1 MSILSIDAQ
10 KKENK
15 GNALAIGKEARDA
28 KSKNSSVIDSTIG
41 MLYDE
46 EGKFCTF
53 DVVSKATASL
63 TDLEK
68 YSYGSTAGDPKY
80 HDALYRWIFKDYYE
94 DFKNNMHLRC
104 IATPGGSGA
113 ICNTFSN
120 YLNEGD
126 KILIPSLMWT
136 NYIQI
141 AKEEHLGHETYELFN
156 EDGKF
161 NLVDLRNKCLKL
173 KEEQNRV
180 LIVINDPC
188 QNPTGYSMSYDEW
201 NGLVDILN
209 EVSSDGTPVVLLYD
223 LAYIDYDKRG
233 FEASRKNMELFKKFN
248 DNVLAILAFSGSK
261 TLGLYGLRI
270 GAQICVA
277 KTLEAAKEFA
287 EANDFSARGKW
298 SMTSVLGQ
306 NIITKVFNDY
316 NDEFIKELEYTR
328 KLLIDRANLF
338 LSEAERV
345 GLKHFPYDCGFFVTI
360 PCDNVE
366 EVNKKL
372 KEKGLYIIPLKVGIR
387 LTLSSIT
394 LDEVKRAVQIL
405 KEVIA

>member
-10 KKENK
+10 TKENK

-28 KSKNSSVIDSTIG
+28 KKLNPNVIDSTIG

-53 DVVSKATASL
+53 NVVSKATEAL
-63 TDLEK
+63 TDIEK
-68 YSYGSTAGDPKY
+68 YSYGSTAGSAEY
-80 HDALYRWIFKDYYE
+80 HDALYRWIFKDYYQ
-94 DFKNNMHLRC
+94 DFKDNMHLRC

-126 KILIPSLMWT
+126 KVLIPSLMWT

-141 AKEEHLGHETYELFN
+141 AKEEHLGHETYELFDEN
-156 EDGKF
+156 GKF
-161 NLVDLRNKCLKL
+161 NLVDLKEKCLKHK
-173 KEEQNRV
+173 KEQGRV
-180 LIVINDPC
+180 LVVINDPC

-209 EVSSDGTPVVLLYD
+209 EVSCDNTPVVLLYD
-223 LAYIDYDKRG
+223 MAYIDYDKRG
-233 FEASRKNMELFKKFN
+233 FAESRKNISLFKKFN
-248 DNVLAILAFSGSK
+248 ESVLAILAFSGSK

-277 KTLEAAKEFA
+277 KTVEAANEFMV
-287 EANDFSARGKW
+287 ANDFSARGKW

-306 NIITKVFNDY
+306 NIITKIFNKY
-316 NDEFIKELEYTR
+316 NDEFVEELNYTR

-338 LSEAERV
+338 LSEAEKV
-345 GLKHFPYDCGFFVTI
+345 GLKHYPYDCGFFVTI
-360 PCDNVE
+360 PCENVE
-366 EVNKKL
+366 DVNKKL
-372 KEKGLYIIPLKVGIR
+372 KEKGLYVIPLKVGIR

-394 LDEVKRAVQIL
+394 LDEVKRAVHII